1 MSVTAL
7 PLRVARAGWGSY
19 NQSLQKHPLLTK
31 TITAAV
37 GFSIGDAVAQL
48 STEPK
53 RNYNLAR
60 TLRMGAFGLLFAGPL
75 QGHVW
80 FNLLDKV
87 QALLLGVVVLILVW
101 KVQPPVLYSRL
112 PVHWQLAAGP
122 VLRPVH
128 CFVRSQYHRDT
139 PPSAPLCMAARVDRS
154 RLSSPSVTRS
164 L

>member
-37 GFSIGDAVAQL
+37 GFSIGDVVAQL

-53 RNYNLAR
+53 RNYNLTR

-75 QGHVW
+75 QGHIW

-87 QALLLGVVVLILVW
+87 RPLREVVLILCLGSSP
-101 KVQPPVLYSRL
+101 QPPVLAAACLY
-112 PVHWQLAAGP
+112 WQLAAE
-122 VLRPVH
+122 VQ
-128 CFVRSQYHRDT
+128 C
-139 PPSAPLCMAARVDRS
+139 
-154 RLSSPSVTRS
+154 
-164 L
+164 

>member
-48 STEPK
+48 STEPM
-53 RNYNLAR
+53 RNYNLTR

-87 QALLLGVVVLILVW
+87 RGVQQSYSDTCLVYTATSTVWSPPCVTGNLLLL
-101 KVQPPVLYSRL
+101 
-112 PVHWQLAAGP
+112 
-122 VLRPVH
+122 
-128 CFVRSQYHRDT
+128 QY
-139 PPSAPLCMAARVDRS
+139 
-154 RLSSPSVTRS
+154 
-164 L
+164 